1 MWVVLELNEIIH
13 VRTIVIGSFEYYSS
27 TPHKF
32 QVLGQ
37 LVYPTDHWNVL
48 GYFEASSGHNRQE
61 FTLKAPMMA
70 KVLKIRLLT
79 HHGSE
84 FYCTMSKVQV
94 FGTTQWEEMGRALEE
109 NEQQVEIVKR
119 ALDGKEEKQN
129 KEKES
134 AAADAAA
141 SAAAAAAEAASGAGA
156 AGAGGGM
163 GGAAVA
169 GGSGGITTGNE
180 THNASA
186 VPAEAAAVAG
196 GDGVG
201 ETEGAGGVLHAASA
215 NVSGDCS
222 GAGVVEDGG
231 TASTGSGARGASAQ
245 GGAAAGAGDGAGA
258 VGAGGEGGM
267 KAVGGLASHVAGG
280 VAQKA
285 TLVKTPAAVEL
296 SVEDAADVEGQGDR
310 NGGASTVRA
319 VEGAG
324 AASTVGAAVGGEG
337 RAAGGAGGEAETR
350 AAILGQVLTF
360 VRLPHLFLCLCMC
373 VWRVWFPCSHA
384 GP

>member
-1 MWVVLELNEIIH
+1 MVLELNEIIH

-61 FTLKAPMMA
+61 FTLKTPMMA

-79 HHGSE
+79 HHGNE

-129 KEKES
+129 KERES

-141 SAAAAAAEAASGAGA
+141 SAAAVAAEAASGAG
-156 AGAGGGM
+156 GTGGTGGM

-169 GGSGGITTGNE
+169 GGAGGIKPGNE

-186 VPAEAAAVAG
+186 VPAEAEAVAG

-201 ETEGAGGVLHAASA
+201 TSEGAGGVLHAASS
-215 NVSGDCS
+215 NFS

-231 TASTGSGARGASAQ
+231 TASTGTGARGASAQ
-245 GGAAAGAGDGAGA
+245 GGAAAAAGDGAGA
-258 VGAGGEGGM
+258 EGVGGEGGT

-296 SVEDAADVEGQGDR
+296 SVEDAADVEGQGDGK
-310 NGGASTVRA
+310 GGASTARA

-324 AASTVGAAVGGEG
+324 AASTVGAAEGGEG
-337 RAAGGAGGEAETR
+337 RGAGGAGGVGGEAETSS
-350 AAILGQVLTF
+350 AILGQVLTC
-360 VRLPHLFLCLCMC
+360 VRLPRLFLCLFVC
-373 VWRVWFPCSHA
+373 VWRV
-384 GP
+384 